1 MSVGMHCKMSTNMVR
16 PLSIPLLDGSEEGP
30 LLQTVYSS
38 LSFQSVKGP
47 SPNLRCAWVCAGL
60 GWGVESGTTGT
71 TLEPYDFSG
80 LAEVSKF
87 SVKYSWASIQH
98 DDI

>member
-1 MSVGMHCKMSTNMVR
+1 MSVGMHCKMSANMAR

-47 SPNLRCAWVCAGL
+47 SPNLRCAGYVR
-60 GWGVESGTTGT
+60 GWGGELKVAPLVQLLSLMTFQV
-71 TLEPYDFSG
+71 LQKC
-80 LAEVSKF
+80 LN
-87 SVKYSWASIQH
+87 SV
-98 DDI
+98 